1 MDKEKIINRIKE
13 FKNAN
18 NDSELEY
25 FVQSLG
31 NGACICILR
40 GGLDKPDPEEYM
52 NDVVLSVVQKE
63 HHNSFIEAELDNPY
77 VKIIIFDLNNIPFE
91 EKSNEKACRK

>member
-52 NDVVLSVVQKE
+52 NDVVLSVVQ
-63 HHNSFIEAELDNPY
+63 NDLYNFFIENYLDNPC
-77 VKIIIFDLNNIPFE
+77 VKIITFE
-91 EKSNEKACRK
+91 FNEISFSKESDE

>member
-52 NDVVLSVVQKE
+52 NDVVLSVVQ
-63 HHNSFIEAELDNPY
+63 NDLYNLFIENYLDNPY
-77 VKIIIFDLNNIPFE
+77 VKIITFE
-91 EKSNEKACRK
+91 FNEISFSKESDE